1 MLGGGLGGGGGGGG
15 AGGLGLDLSAVIQAA
30 VVGLVLFSA
39 AVVAVRRAAS
49 RYFVVDAAGFAASS
63 YDDHHHHHHH
73 LVMTPRGEEQQRQ
86 QGGGAAQGAQA
97 AASGGGEPC
106 AACGYIATKKCSG
119 CKRVRYCSQGCQS
132 KHWQSGHKFKCK
144 QMKKSSPADKLS
156 GGGEEDRNKLSGFG
170 PISLVPARRKLNKVI
185 FPYDEFLKLCNWRDL
200 DYLPCGLL
208 NCGNSCFANVVL
220 QCLSCTRPLAAYLLG
235 MDHSRE
241 CYKRH
246 EDWCFLCELQCH
258 IQRASESMHPFAPKN
273 ILSHLPNIGG
283 NLGFGRQEDAD
294 EFMRFAIDKMQSA
307 CLDEFGGEKAVDPS
321 TQETTLIQHIF
332 GGRLQSQVQC
342 TACGMVSNR
351 YENMMDLTVEIHGD
365 ADSLEEC
372 LDKFT
377 AVEWLDGDNKYKC
390 DGCSDYVKA
399 QKRLTVYQA
408 PNILTITLKR
418 FQSGRFG
425 KLNKRVT
432 FPMKLDLTPYMSST
446 DGSDQYDLYAVVVH
460 LDMLNASFFGHYICY
475 IKNYRGRWYKIDD
488 CKVMAVDEEEVHAQG
503 AYMLLYSR
511 RTARPRPLIAVEELM
526 KQQQQ
531 LKVCPLNGQNHLIQE
546 DVPLE
551 GVPSLKPSEDLEV
564 DFESNNKS
572 LHTMDREP
580 DLDFHVSFDRDKF
593 TNNDIMHPPVS
604 TVSHALDENTRG
616 DSGFPLEESNTM
628 GSVQFGNSTYETS
641 LVHSPAEQCEE
652 PASCIDS
659 VDYMEIDTEA
669 GVKVERWSRPALGDS
684 VGVMG
689 NGTLVPALENG
700 LAGKP
705 IPGFP
710 DKPSRIN
717 SFFAEGCQTGD
728 NGAGS
733 SQELNGHCNGE
744 PSCPEQGVLTNG
756 GNTPSPSTQCYE
768 NKFAT
773 STNGNYSI
781 GNGDTLS
788 SSNSLHA
795 GKQNAGFTYNGFNP
809 KPYKEPS
816 GSNTYLNNT
825 CNGKPSEDNHNKC
838 APNLPAKDC
847 QGGMPFLHR
856 GFLLRPCS
864 RGNPGK
870 CDDGLSISNGTSSSF
885 VSSNS
890 KSSNISSSRNGEGG
904 TPFLSPS
911 FRTNHC
917 RESAAMDTSAS
928 SVHDLKTSYNIS
940 LEQKSIGAAVPSVL
954 IKESWGEDGTTFGTV
969 YQQRATSVD
978 NVSSRHDENGHVI
991 LGANISSYGGENGS
1005 NNGILDMNSSSSQ
1018 RDAASSTMMASEKGI
1033 GPKTADQVN
1042 YISDALEH
1050 DGLRRRLTSNFPD
1063 QNGIDAQ

>member
-1 MLGGGLGGGGGGGG
+1 M
-15 AGGLGLDLSAVIQAA
+15 
-30 VVGLVLFSA
+30 
-39 AVVAVRRAAS
+39 
-49 RYFVVDAAGFAASS
+49 FAASC
-63 YDDHHHHHHH
+63 DDHHQHHHHSDSPGSYR
-73 LVMTPRGEEQQRQ
+73 MPPRGEQQQ
-86 QGGGAAQGAQA
+86 LQGAGAQA
-97 AASGGGEPC
+97 ASRGGEPC
-106 AACGYIATKKCSG
+106 AACGCIATKKCSG

-156 GGGEEDRNKLSGFG
+156 SGDEEDRNKSSVFG
-170 PISLVPARRKLNKVI
+170 PISLVPIRRKLNKVI

-258 IQRASESMHPFAPKN
+258 IQKASESIHPFAPKN

-283 NLGFGRQEDAD
+283 NLGFGRQEDAH

-342 TACGMVSNR
+342 TSCGMVSNR

-372 LDKFT
+372 LDQFT

-526 KQQQQ
+526 KHQQQ
-531 LKVCPLNGQNHLIQE
+531 LKVSHPNGQNHLIQE
-546 DVPLE
+546 VVPLE
-551 GVPSLKPSEDLEV
+551 GVSSLKPSEDQQV
-564 DFESNNKS
+564 DFESNNIS
-572 LHTMDREP
+572 LH
-580 DLDFHVSFDRDKF
+580 
-593 TNNDIMHPPVS
+593 PPIS
-604 TVSHALDENTRG
+604 TVPLALDENTRA
-616 DSGFPLEESNTM
+616 DSGFPLEDSTTM
-628 GSVQFGNSTYETS
+628 RSVQFGNSTCETS
-641 LVHSPAEQCEE
+641 LVHSSAEQCEAR
-652 PASCIDS
+652 ASCVDS

-669 GVKVERWSRPALGDS
+669 GVEVERWSRPVSSDFT
-684 VGVMG
+684 GVMD
-689 NGTLVPALENG
+689 NTTLVPALENG
-700 LAGKP
+700 FAGKP
-705 IPGFP
+705 IP
-710 DKPSRIN
+710 SRIN
-717 SFFAEGCQTGD
+717 PSFAEGYQIGD

-733 SQELNGHCNGE
+733 SQELNGHCDRDF
-744 PSCPEQGVLTNG
+744 SCPEQGGMTNS
-756 GNTPSPSTQCYE
+756 GNTSSPSTQCYG

-781 GNGDTLS
+781 RNGDTLS
-788 SSNSLHA
+788 SSNSLHV
-795 GKQNAGFTYNGFNP
+795 GKQNVGFNGFNP
-809 KPYKEPS
+809 KPYTEPS
-816 GSNTYLNNT
+816 GSNADL
-825 CNGKPSEDNHNKC
+825 NKC
-838 APNLPAKDC
+838 TPNLPAKDS
-847 QGGMPFLHR
+847 QGDMPFLHH
-856 GFLLRPCS
+856 GFLLRHCS
-864 RGNPGK
+864 SEKAGK
-870 CDDGLSISNGTSSSF
+870 RDDGLPFNNATSSSF
-885 VSSNS
+885 MSS
-890 KSSNISSSRNGEGG
+890 KSSNISSSQNGGG
-904 TPFLSPS
+904 KAFSSPS
-911 FRTNHC
+911 FHAKHC
-917 RESAAMDTSAS
+917 REAAATDTSAS
-928 SVHDLKTSYNIS
+928 PVHDVKTNYNIS
-940 LEQKSIGAAVPSVL
+940 LEQKSNGAAVSSDL
-954 IKESWGEDGTTFGTV
+954 IKESWSPDCTTFGTF
-969 YQQRATSVD
+969 YQQRATSGD
-978 NVSSRHDENGHVI
+978 NASSRPDENGHATFV
-991 LGANISSYGGENGS
+991 AKNFSHEGENGS
-1005 NNGILDMNSSSSQ
+1005 NGIVDLRGGINQ
-1018 RDAASSTMMASEKGI
+1018 RDGI
-1033 GPKTADQVN
+1033 GSKITDQVDF
-1042 YISDALEH
+1042 ISDALEH
-1050 DGLRRRLTSNFPD
+1050 DSLRRRITSNFPD